1 MAGWQRPVCRGL
13 LSYPL
18 VRASP
23 SCSGSRTVGWSSW
36 ALANKPSP
44 ELTDLSPIPSPSP
57 NPGRLSRRGARLD
70 LRPQLD
76 HGLPVRVDLPAPLV
90 GSRHRVQGR
99 ERNPNPHP
107 NPVPSP
113 IPRAQTLALTLT
125 LALALDLALTHTTT
139 LTRRQCGQVRRNL
152 HARRGGLA
160 RRVPRAHLCRRSVH
174 RPEADRHPTLNL
186 TPTRALPPGV
196 SKRDYLG

>member
-57 NPGRLSRRGARLD
+57 SPGRLSRRGSRLD

-76 HGLPVRVDLPAPLV
+76 HGLPVRVVHPAPLV

-99 ERNPNPHP
+99 ERNPNPNPIPSP
-107 NPVPSP
+107 NPSPNPRPDANLSPSP
-113 IPRAQTLALTLT
+113 RPSANSYNNANQATMRASSAQPSR
-125 LALALDLALTHTTT
+125 TT
-139 LTRRQCGQVRRNL
+139 RW
-152 HARRGGLA
+152 
-160 RRVPRAHLCRRSVH
+160 P
-174 RPEADRHPTLNL
+174 RPEGTTSPPLPTVGA
-186 TPTRALPPGV
+186 PA
-196 SKRDYLG
+196 